1 MTKAIETYRFFS
13 KRTVIFAVLLATF
26 CSFLF
31 YLLNVTGTSIYDSI
45 IDAGSLFLT
54 GFILIQLIG
63 TIQRYYHSQF
73 VFNSPN
79 LSIVLFFTVLSILTN
94 YFLVNLFSSHNA
106 LHANHFYITLFFK
119 SILLFFIF
127 LICLMYSW
135 IEEQIIR
142 ETRLTQFA
150 VDKERESV
158 KIELK
163 NLQQQFK
170 PHFLFN
176 SLNSINA
183 LTVSNPSEARN
194 MVQLLSDFM
203 RGSVRENQGEFT
215 TLKQEIQHIQLYSEI
230 EKVRFGD
237 RLSIQFEIKAHI

>member
-1 MTKAIETYRFFS
+1 
-13 KRTVIFAVLLATF
+13 
-26 CSFLF
+26 
-31 YLLNVTGTSIYDSI
+31 
-45 IDAGSLFLT
+45 
-54 GFILIQLIG
+54 
-63 TIQRYYHSQF
+63 
-73 VFNSPN
+73 
-79 LSIVLFFTVLSILTN
+79 
-94 YFLVNLFSSHNA
+94 
-106 LHANHFYITLFFK
+106 
-119 SILLFFIF
+119 
-127 LICLMYSW
+127 MYSW